1 MVVFDATILMLLLR
15 PNAGQPTDSSG
26 QPITQVQER
35 IAHLLQTLEKNR
47 TRIIIPTPALSEV
60 LVRAGNAGP
69 QIVETL
75 GRSAVFRIVSFDS
88 LAAIEAAAMTR
99 AAIDSGDKRG
109 GVDAAWAKVKFDRQ
123 IVAIELQFE
132 TSAQEDQIHAASE
145 EDSKAEPNEPPD
157 DSDGAE

>member
-1 MVVFDATILMLLLR
+1 
-15 PNAGQPTDSSG
+15 
-26 QPITQVQER
+26 
-35 IAHLLQTLEKNR
+35 
-47 TRIIIPTPALSEV
+47 V

-123 IVAIELQFE
+123 IVAIAKVAQATVIYSDDADVRSIAAAEDILVIALAELPVPPQDRQIALQFE